1 MKKSNSR
8 QYDKV
13 LSPKEINE
21 IEDEELKN
29 IRLKYWKL
37 RHDAF
42 LSDDISENDLDRV
55 IEGIFSEEQKEI
67 ENYRRKIGEI

>member
-21 IEDEELKN
+21 IEDEELKK